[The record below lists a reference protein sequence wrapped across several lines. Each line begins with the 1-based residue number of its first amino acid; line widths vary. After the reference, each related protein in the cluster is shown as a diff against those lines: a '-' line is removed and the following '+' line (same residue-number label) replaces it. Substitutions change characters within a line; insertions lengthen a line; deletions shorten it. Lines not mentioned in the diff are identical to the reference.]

1 MDANGLAR
9 CNERNDSLCFS
20 SSSARNPLPVFVF
33 IFSNSTGPH
42 RQASF
47 PPLHPSIFPLRPN
60 CGQYLKHPPSQPSLP
75 CPLLQDNY
83 DCRMHDGSQEVP
95 AGRTELHPGDRE
107 LWVEKALCAFRL
119 PGQAEGWTSSLWDG
133 TLSSLRKEPKDL
145 FLTTWFVSNKS
156 WISDFLNVV
165 SNETDF

>member
-1 MDANGLAR
+1 MDWRGAMNAMILRVFPA
-9 CNERNDSLCFS
+9 LCA
-20 SSSARNPLPVFVF
+20 SARNPLPVFVF

-83 DCRMHDGSQEVP
+83 DCCMHDGSQEVP

-107 LWVEKALCAFRL
+107 LWVEKALSAFRL

-133 TLSSLRKEPKDL
+133 KFSSLRKRTKRFL
-145 FLTTWFVSNKS
+145 LTTWFVSNKS